1 MNSQPEKC
9 DIDLPYGDHKITFSL
24 PAQNLL
30 AVISPNPLAPCADP
44 LAEMR
49 RALRHPIGAPPLAQA
64 ARGASRVAIVA
75 DDLTRQTPVQL
86 LIPLLLDELNAAGIS
101 DEQVVVIIALGTHR
115 PMTSEEIRERF
126 GDPVLGRVRALN
138 NPWQDPSQMID
149 LGLTANGTPT
159 QISRLVM
166 EADFVIGLGSIVP
179 HHIPGFSGGAKI
191 IQPGVSGAA
200 TTGATHLLSTR
211 ASGSYLG
218 TAENPVRAE
227 MEAIAERAGLK
238 AIFNVVLNSQGL
250 LVGAFYGHPRQ
261 AHRAGVAL
269 AVQVYGVKL
278 PGPADIVIASS
289 HPCDLEFW
297 QAHKAL
303 YPAELALRAGGDMI
317 VVTPSPE
324 GVSVMH
330 SEMLNFTALPP
341 ERIDAGIQDGTIR
354 DVVSGALALA
364 WAKIRQRAAVGLVS
378 EGVSAAE
385 ARALGFSPYASLQE
399 ALESA
404 LRCHGPG
411 AKVTVLTHAPDTLP
425 LLSS

>member
-1 MNSQPEKC
+1 MTDRPEKRE
-9 DIDLPYGDHKITFSL
+9 ISLPYGDREITFSL

-30 AVISPNPLAPCADP
+30 AVISPNPVAPCADP
-44 LAEMR
+44 LAEMQ
-49 RALRHPIGAPPLAQA
+49 RALHNPIGAPPLAQA

-75 DDLTRQTPVQL
+75 DDLTRQTPVQP
-86 LIPLLLDELNAAGIS
+86 LIPLLLDQLNAAGIS
-101 DEQVVVIIALGTHR
+101 DQQVIVVIALGTHR
-115 PMTSEEIRERF
+115 PMTGEEIQERF
-126 GDPVLGRVRALN
+126 GEAVLGRIQALN
-138 NPWQDPSQMID
+138 SPWQDPSQMTV
-149 LGLTANGTPT
+149 LGHTPNGTPI

-211 ASGSYLG
+211 ASRSYLG
-218 TAENPVRAE
+218 IAENPVRAE

-238 AIFNVVLNSQGL
+238 SIFNVVLAPQGR

-269 AVQVYGVKL
+269 TQQVYGVEL
-278 PGPADIVIASS
+278 PGLADIVVASS

-303 YPAELALRAGGDMI
+303 YPSDLALRQGGTMI

-324 GVSVMH
+324 GVSTIH
-330 SEMLNFTALPP
+330 QDMLNFTSLPP
-341 ERIDAGIQDGTIR
+341 ERIEAGILDGTIR

-364 WAKIRQRAAVGLVS
+364 WARVRQRAAVSLVS
-378 EGVSAAE
+378 EGISAE
-385 ARALGFSPYASLQE
+385 ETRSLGFTPYDSLEEALGA
-399 ALESA
+399 A
-404 LRCHGPG
+404 LRCHNPG

-425 LLSS
+425 QLRS